1 MGCAVG
7 ASMVQS
13 STSEGPRLTAFGGE
27 FVDQETER
35 AFRADRLDEAKRH
48 ARQLFALSAVL
59 NALFLLSDWRFEG
72 TAHFA
77 VALAA
82 RFGVIF
88 ISLFCLVAAHLTRR
102 VHQLDL
108 VDTLWQ
114 WGAGVG
120 VAVLVG
126 TRSELA
132 LFVVMMLPIVYYLT
146 VPVPF
151 WLCLVNGIGV
161 SVMLL
166 AGYLDPADPWRL
178 SAGLALAVATLNAAL
193 MIIVSRSNRLDRL
206 QWAAVKA
213 AQKANALLRESEDL
227 LEKTFQAVPVPLLV
241 SAIGDGSVLKF
252 NEAALRF
259 YGATPEQARQ
269 VKTTDV
275 YLAPRQRAQLLQR
288 VHGEGVVTDFSCSLK
303 LGDGSR
309 RDVLLA
315 AAQIELGGR
324 PGMVAAVID
333 ITERAA
339 VEQQVRYAATHDAL
353 TGLPNRAAFQARLE
367 AAMGTRRPAE
377 GVCLLLIDL
386 DGLKDVND
394 SLGHDAG
401 DVVLS
406 ETAQRLAASL
416 DGNGMVARLGGDE
429 FVVLLVTAE
438 AMEEGRRLA
447 QRILA
452 DLRRPVPY
460 LGRQLSTKASV
471 GIASCPEHDCT
482 YGELMKDADLALYAA
497 KQQGRN
503 RLMIYTPSMRQAVSE
518 RVTLLRDMVDALA
531 EDQIEPF
538 YQPKVSLMTGKLAGF
553 EALVRWRRSPHTV
566 LAPAAFELALMDREV
581 AVMIGERMVR
591 RVSSDVRGWIE
602 AGYDCGRIAI
612 NLSPAEFTHPEL
624 GTTLLR
630 QFHAAGVASDR
641 FDVEI
646 TETVFLGRN
655 SDYVAPILDELYR
668 AGVRVALDDFG
679 TGYAGLMHLKQ
690 LPIDTI
696 KIDRGFVT
704 DIEQDAFDTAIVC
717 AVIEMGRNLGMRV
730 VAEGVETAGQA
741 RFLRE
746 RGCELAQG
754 FLFCRPLP
762 SGDVPA
768 LLRAENEQTARA
780 RLDLFL

>member
-1 MGCAVG
+1 
-7 ASMVQS
+7 MVLTS
-13 STSEGPRLTAFGGE
+13 ASEGPRLTAFGGE
-27 FVDQETER
+27 FIERDTEA

-48 ARQLFALSAVL
+48 ARLLFALSAVL

-77 VALAA
+77 VALSA

-88 ISLFCLVAAHLTRR
+88 ISLVCLVAAHLTRGAR
-102 VHQLDL
+102 ELDG
-108 VDTLWQ
+108 VATLWQ
-114 WGAGVG
+114 WVTGIG

-132 LFVVMMLPIVYYLT
+132 LFVVVMLPTIYYLT

-151 WLCLVNGIGV
+151 ALCLFNGIGV
-161 SVMLL
+161 SVLL
-166 AGYLDPADPWRL
+166 LVGYLDPVEPWRL
-178 SAGLALAVATLNAAL
+178 SVGLILAVAMLNAAL
-193 MIIVSRSNRLDRL
+193 MIVVSRANRLGRL
-206 QWAAVKA
+206 QWAAVRA
-213 AQKANALLRESEDL
+213 GQRANARLRESEHL
-227 LEKTFQAVPVPLLV
+227 LEKTFQAVPVPLVV
-241 SAIGDGSVLKF
+241 SALGDGSVLKF

-259 YGATPEQARQ
+259 YGTTAELARKT
-269 VKTTDV
+269 KTTDI

-288 VHGEGVVTDFSCSLK
+288 IRDEGVVMDFSCTLK
-303 LGDGSR
+303 LADGSR

-315 AAQIELGGR
+315 AAKIELGGT

-377 GVCLLLIDL
+377 GVCLLLLDL

-401 DVVLS
+401 DMVLS
-406 ETAQRLAASL
+406 ETAQRLAAL
-416 DGNGMVARLGGDE
+416 VDEKGMVARLGGDE
-429 FVVLLVTAE
+429 FVVLLVAIQSME
-438 AMEEGRRLA
+438 AGRRLA

-452 DLRRPVPY
+452 DLRRPVTY
-460 LGRQLSTKASV
+460 QGRQLSAKASV
-471 GIASCPEHDCT
+471 GIAACPEHDCT

-503 RLMIYTPSMRQAVSE
+503 RMMIYTPSMRQAVSE
-518 RVTLLRDMVDALA
+518 RVTLLRDIMGALA

-538 YQPKVSLMTGKLAGF
+538 YQPKVSLVTGRLSGF

-566 LAPAAFELALMDREV
+566 LAPAAFEMALMDREV

-591 RVSSDVRGWIE
+591 KVTSDVRGWIE
-602 AGYDCGRIAI
+602 AGYDCGRIAV
-612 NLSPAEFTHPEL
+612 NLSPAEFTHPDL

-630 QFHAAGVASDR
+630 QFHAAGVEAGR

-717 AVIEMGRNLGMRV
+717 AVIELGRNLGMRV

-746 RGCELAQG
+746 RGCEFAQG

-762 SGDVPA
+762 SADVPA
-768 LLRAENEQTARA
+768 LLRAETEQAAQA